1 MEYTAKQIAG
11 FINGTIEGDDT
22 VSVNQI
28 AKIEEALPG
37 TITFLANPAYT
48 QYIYKTQ
55 ASIAIVSNDFIPE
68 QPLPCT
74 IIRVLD
80 PYASIAQL
88 LEIYKRSLPKMTGI
102 SSLAFVAASSK
113 PGENNYVGEF
123 AYIGEGVSLGENVKI
138 YPHCYVG
145 NNVSIGDDTI
155 LYSGV
160 RIYDQCM
167 IGNHC
172 TIHSNAVIGADGFG
186 FAPQGENGFLK
197 VQQIGN
203 VVIED
208 HVEVGAGTYIDRA
221 TMGSTIIRK
230 GVKLDNLIQIGHNV
244 VIGENTV
251 IAGQAG
257 VAGSTKIGRN
267 CMIGGQ
273 VGISGHLVIGDN
285 VKIAAQS
292 GISSNIKSGEIRM
305 GSPAFEASKYRK
317 SFIHFRNLD
326 AIVKR
331 LEHLESEAKKRNNS

>member
-48 QYIYKTQ
+48 QYIYTTQ
-55 ASIAIVSNDFIPE
+55 ASIAIVSNAFIPE
-68 QPLPCT
+68 HPLPCT
-74 IIRVLD
+74 LIRVHD

-102 SSLAFVAASSK
+102 SSLAFVASSST

-123 AYIGEGVSLGENVKI
+123 AYIGEGVSLGNNVKI
-138 YPHCYVG
+138 YPHCFVG

-160 RIYDQCM
+160 RIYDQCL

-273 VGISGHLVIGDN
+273 VGISGHLVIGDH

-305 GSPAFEASKYRK
+305 GAPAFEASKYRK
-317 SFIHFRNLD
+317 SYIHFRNLD
-326 AIVKR
+326 VIVKR
-331 LEHLESEAKKRNNS
+331 LEHLEAEAKKRNNS